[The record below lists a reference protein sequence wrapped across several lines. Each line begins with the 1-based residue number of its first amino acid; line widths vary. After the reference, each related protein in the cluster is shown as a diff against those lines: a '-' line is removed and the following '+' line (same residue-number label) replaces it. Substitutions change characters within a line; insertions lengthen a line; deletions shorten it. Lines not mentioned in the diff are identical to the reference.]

1 MSRESNRQ
9 ALLAF
14 LETIQRPDVAAGSF
28 GEHENLVDV
37 GLIDSLAVLQ
47 IVLFLESEFGV
58 NFASTG
64 VDPGRLYTVSSIL
77 DLIDQFGR

>member
-14 LETIQRPDVAAGSF
+14 LQTIRRPDVTGAVD
-28 GEHENLVDV
+28 ERENLVDA

-47 IVLFLESEFGV
+47 IVLFLETEFGI

-77 DLIDQFGR
+77 DLIDQFG

>member
-1 MSRESNRQ
+1 VSRASNRQ

-14 LETIQRPDVAAGSF
+14 IETIRRPDVAASVV
-28 GEHENLVDV
+28 GEHENLVAA

-47 IVLFLESEFGV
+47 IVLFLESEFGI

-77 DLIDQFGR
+77 DLIDQFV

>member
-1 MSRESNRQ
+1 MNREANRLT
-9 ALLAF
+9 LLAF
-14 LETIQRPDVAAGSF
+14 LDTIRRADMTVDDLA
-28 GEHENLVDV
+28 EHENLVDA

-47 IVLFLESEFGV
+47 IVVFLESEFGI

-77 DLIDQFGR
+77 DLIEQFG

>member
-1 MSRESNRQ
+1 M
-9 ALLAF
+9 
-14 LETIQRPDVAAGSF
+14 
-28 GEHENLVDV
+28 VDS

-58 NFASTG
+58 SFASTG

-77 DLIDQFGR
+77 NLVEEFG

>member
-1 MSRESNRQ
+1 MSRSANREQ
-9 ALLAF
+9 LLTF
-14 LETIQRPDVAAGSF
+14 LETIRWPDVAAASLDDGD
-28 GEHENLVDV
+28 NLVDV

-47 IVLFLESEFGV
+47 IVLFLESEFGI

-77 DLIDQFGR
+77 DLIDEFG